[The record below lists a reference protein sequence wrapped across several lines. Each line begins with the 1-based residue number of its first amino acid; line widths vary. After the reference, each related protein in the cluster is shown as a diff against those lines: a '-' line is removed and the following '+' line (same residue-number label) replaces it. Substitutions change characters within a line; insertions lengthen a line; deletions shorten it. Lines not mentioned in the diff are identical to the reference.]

1 MTKYRDRLRECTG
14 FQWDEGNAT
23 KNRESHDVTQAECEE
38 TFFNQPF
45 VVRRD
50 RKHSRTESRLY
61 GLGRTDAGRL
71 LFIDFTIRG
80 DKVRVISARDMT
92 PAENQRY
99 PK

>member
-14 FQWDEGNAT
+14 FQWDEENAT
-23 KNRESHDVTQAECEE
+23 KNWESHDVTQAECEE

-50 RKHSRTESRLY
+50 RKHSQTESRLY

-71 LFIDFTIRG
+71 LFIAFTIRG

-92 PAENQRY
+92 PAESQRY

>member
-14 FQWDEGNAT
+14 FQWDEENAA
-23 KNRESHDVTQAECEE
+23 KNWESHDVTQAECEE

-50 RKHSRTESRLY
+50 WRHSQTESRCY

-71 LFIDFTIRG
+71 LFIAFAIRG

-92 PAENQRY
+92 PAESQRY